1 MRKKKAEHPN
11 HERWLVSYADF
22 ITLLFAFFVVM
33 FAISQVDAQKLGRFA
48 ESVNIAFALR
58 GIFPEASPQGTLE
71 TEGYPGTSV
80 RPAIVS
86 PKPTVLPEIGPPSR
100 RAAELYRQLEERLR
114 RLEKRVRLRFDPR
127 GVVLMLSEAGFF
139 ESGSAEVRPD
149 SLATLR
155 EAAASVCGLGT
166 PIAVE
171 GHTDDVPIAT
181 PLFPSNWELSTARAT
196 RLVRYL
202 VDQAGCDPAKLSA
215 TGYAEHRPLGDN
227 ATAAGRA
234 LNRRV
239 DLVVLTEPIEP
250 RSVR

>member
-33 FAISQVDAQKLGRFA
+33 FAISQVDAQKLGRFV
-48 ESVNIAFALR
+48 ESVNVAFALQ
-58 GIFPEASPQGTLE
+58 GVFPEAGPQAALE
-71 TEGYPGTSV
+71 AQGSSGTSI
-80 RPAIVS
+80 RPSIVS
-86 PKPTVLPEIGPPSR
+86 PKPTVLPEVGPPSR
-100 RAAELYRQLEERLR
+100 RAAQLYRQLEERLR
-114 RLEKRVRLRFDPR
+114 RLDRRVRLRFDPR
-127 GVVLMLSEAGFF
+127 GVVLMLSESGFF
-139 ESGSAEVRPD
+139 ESGSAEVLPD

-155 EAAASVCGLGT
+155 EAAAAVCELGT
-166 PIAVE
+166 PVAVE
-171 GHTDDVPIAT
+171 GHTDDVPIST
-181 PLFPSNWELSTARAT
+181 PVFPSNWELSTARAT

-202 VDQAGCDPAKLSA
+202 VEQAGCDPAKLTA

-239 DLVVLTEPIEP
+239 DLVVLTEPGEP
-250 RSVR
+250 RSSR